1 MNIYLGANKLSNIDV
16 IINNSLRSLL
26 ISTNMINNVQVY
38 ADSIYWLT
46 VDHFSLESPH
56 SKLSIHYVS
65 KISEKRIDSK
75 ISESNAIEFIK
86 DDAVK
91 NDKSYRQRVDVSF

>member
-1 MNIYLGANKLSNIDV
+1 M
-16 IINNSLRSLL
+16 
-26 ISTNMINNVQVY
+26 
-38 ADSIYWLT
+38 
-46 VDHFSLESPH
+46 
-56 SKLSIHYVS
+56 S

-91 NDKSYRQRVDVSF
+91 SDKSYRQRVDVSF

>member
-1 MNIYLGANKLSNIDV
+1 MNISLEVTTLSNVEI
-16 IINNSLRSLL
+16 IINHILL
-26 ISTNMINNVQVY
+26 NLIIDTDTINDVHVY
-38 ADSIYWLT
+38 AYSISSLNVSYFLQDS
-46 VDHFSLESPH
+46 PR

-65 KISEKRIDSK
+65 KISDKRIDSK

-91 NDKSYRQRVDVSF
+91 SDKSYRQRVDVSF